1 MVMTGGQCGCE
12 RAAARSCVQRPEQD
26 KTPRSEASDW
36 EVRLSCV
43 VWCLPTLV
51 HICHFK
57 KKNGISPLSLSSS
70 CADFCRA
77 PFIRTN

>member
-51 HICHFK
+51 Q
-57 KKNGISPLSLSSS
+57 KNSIPPLSLSSS